1 MVEVSPKVWGKIYPK
16 DNLFINKYSYIS
28 SKTLEFLKQYITFIL
43 LRIFSSLL
51 ILFFLF
57 VNPVYSARDTDSYDG
72 NIYPIYAGNGSLVP
86 PPSTLSESLKNER
99 TSVLVFYLDDSSTS
113 KQFAPVVSGI
123 KLLWSSSVDLIP
135 LSIDEIDNDD
145 QKTFRDP
152 GYYWHGKIPQT
163 VILDGKGNVLLDKEG
178 QVSFDEINDAITKGT
193 GLKKPDFDLS
203 VKSFN
208 EYNSEPSKDGYNRP
222 RGS

>member
-1 MVEVSPKVWGKIYPK
+1 M
-16 DNLFINKYSYIS
+16 
-28 SKTLEFLKQYITFIL
+28 IL
-43 LRIFSSLL
+43 LKIFSSLL
-51 ILFFLF
+51 VIFFLS

-99 TSVLVFYLDDSSTS
+99 TSILVFYLDDSATS

-135 LSIDEIDNDD
+135 LSIDELDNDD
-145 QKTFRDP
+145 QKTFTDP
-152 GYYWHGKIPQT
+152 AYYWHGKIPQT
-163 VILDGKGNVLLDKEG
+163 VILDGKGNVLLDEEG
-178 QVSFDEINDAITKGT
+178 QVSFDQINNAITKGT
-193 GLKKPDFDLS
+193 GLNKPDFDLT

-208 EYNSEPSKDGYNRP
+208 EYNSEPSKDGYTRP
-222 RGS
+222 RGN

>member
-1 MVEVSPKVWGKIYPK
+1 M
-16 DNLFINKYSYIS
+16 
-28 SKTLEFLKQYITFIL
+28 IL

-51 ILFFLF
+51 VFFILF

-86 PPSTLSESLKNER
+86 PQSTLSESLKNER
-99 TSVLVFYLDDSSTS
+99 TSVLVFYLDDSATS
-113 KQFAPVVSGI
+113 KQFAQVVSGI
-123 KLLWSSSVDLIP
+123 KLLWSSSIDLIP
-135 LSIDEIDNDD
+135 LSIDELDNDD
-145 QKTFRDP
+145 NKTLNDP

-193 GLKKPDFDLS
+193 GLKKPDFELT

-208 EYNSEPSKDGYNRP
+208 EYNSEPSKDGYTNP
-222 RGS
+222 RGR

>member
-1 MVEVSPKVWGKIYPK
+1 MI
-16 DNLFINKYSYIS
+16 LF
-28 SKTLEFLKQYITFIL
+28 
-43 LRIFSSLL
+43 RIFSSLL
-51 ILFFLF
+51 ILLTLS
-57 VNPVYSARDTDSYDG
+57 VNPVYSARDTNSYDG

-86 PPSTLSESLKNER
+86 PQSTLSESLKNER
-99 TSVLVFYLDDSSTS
+99 TSVLVFYLDDSATS

-135 LSIDEIDNDD
+135 ISIDEIDNDEK
-145 QKTFRDP
+145 KTFKDP
-152 GYYWHGKIPQT
+152 GYYWHGKIPQL

-178 QVSFDEINDAITKGT
+178 QVSFDEINDAITEGT
-193 GLKKPDFDLS
+193 GLMKPDFDLT

-208 EYNSEPSKDGYNRP
+208 EYNSEPSKDAYTRP

>member
-1 MVEVSPKVWGKIYPK
+1 M
-16 DNLFINKYSYIS
+16 
-28 SKTLEFLKQYITFIL
+28 

-51 ILFFLF
+51 ILFFIF

-86 PPSTLSESLKNER
+86 PQSTLSESLKNER

-123 KLLWSSSVDLIP
+123 KLLWSSSIDLIP
-135 LSIDEIDNDD
+135 LSIDELDNDD
-145 QKTFRDP
+145 QKTFTDA

-163 VILDGKGNVLLDKEG
+163 VVLDGKGNVLLDEEG
-178 QVSFDEINDAITKGT
+178 QVSFDKLNDAITKGT
-193 GLKKPDFDLS
+193 GLKKPDFDLE

-208 EYNSEPSKDGYNRP
+208 EYNSEPSKEGYNKP
-222 RGS
+222 RGT

>member
-1 MVEVSPKVWGKIYPK
+1 MI
-16 DNLFINKYSYIS
+16 F
-28 SKTLEFLKQYITFIL
+28 

-51 ILFFLF
+51 ILLVLS

-99 TSVLVFYLDDSSTS
+99 TSVLVFYLDDSATS

-135 LSIDEIDNDD
+135 LSIDELDNEE
-145 QKTFRDP
+145 KKSFKDP
-152 GYYWHGKIPQT
+152 GYYWHGRIPQT
-163 VILDGKGNVLLDKEG
+163 VILDGKGNVILDKEG
-178 QVSFDEINDAITKGT
+178 QISFSEINDAISEAT
-193 GLKKPDFDLS
+193 GLEKPNFDLT
-203 VKSFN
+203 VRSFN
-208 EYNSEPSKDGYNRP
+208 EYNSEPSKEGYTNP

>member
-1 MVEVSPKVWGKIYPK
+1 M
-16 DNLFINKYSYIS
+16 
-28 SKTLEFLKQYITFIL
+28 

-51 ILFFLF
+51 ILFLLF

-86 PPSTLSESLKNER
+86 PQSTLSESLKNER

-135 LSIDEIDNDD
+135 LSIDELDNDD
-145 QKTFRDP
+145 QKTYKDP

-163 VILDGKGNVLLDKEG
+163 VILDGKGNVLLDEEG
-178 QVSFDEINDAITKGT
+178 QVSFDKLNDAITKAT
-193 GLKKPDFDLS
+193 GLNKPDFDLE

-208 EYNSEPSKDGYNRP
+208 EYNSEPSKEGYNKP

>member
-1 MVEVSPKVWGKIYPK
+1 MIFFKI
-16 DNLFINKYSYIS
+16 F
-28 SKTLEFLKQYITFIL
+28 T
-43 LRIFSSLL
+43 SLL
-51 ILFFLF
+51 LLFFLS
-57 VNPVYSARDTDSYDG
+57 VNPAYSARDTDSYDG

-86 PPSTLSESLKNER
+86 PQSTLTESLKNER
-99 TSVLVFYLDDSSTS
+99 TSVLVFYLDDSATS

-123 KLLWSSSVDLIP
+123 KLLWSSSIDLIP
-135 LSIDEIDNDD
+135 LSIDELDNNEK
-145 QKTFRDP
+145 KTFKDP

-193 GLKKPDFDLS
+193 GLEKPDFDLT

-208 EYNSEPSKDGYNRP
+208 EYNSEPSKDGYLKP

>member
-1 MVEVSPKVWGKIYPK
+1 M
-16 DNLFINKYSYIS
+16 
-28 SKTLEFLKQYITFIL
+28 
-43 LRIFSSLL
+43 
-51 ILFFLF
+51 ILFRILTSVLIILIIS
-57 VNPVYSARDTDSYDG
+57 VNPVFAARDTNSYDG

-86 PPSTLSESLKNER
+86 PPSTLAESLKNER

-145 QKTFRDP
+145 QKTFKDP

-163 VILDGKGNVLLDKEG
+163 VILDGKGNILLDKEG
-178 QVSFDEINDAITKGT
+178 QVSFDEINAAITKGT
-193 GLKKPDFDLS
+193 GLNKPDFDLTI
-203 VKSFN
+203 KSFN
-208 EYNSEPSKDGYNRP
+208 EYNSEPSKDGYTNP

>member
-1 MVEVSPKVWGKIYPK
+1 M
-16 DNLFINKYSYIS
+16 
-28 SKTLEFLKQYITFIL
+28 

-86 PPSTLSESLKNER
+86 PQSTLSESLKNER

-113 KQFAPVVSGI
+113 KLFAPVVSGI

-135 LSIDEIDNDD
+135 LSIDELDNDD
-145 QKTFRDP
+145 KKTVTDP
-152 GYYWHGKIPQT
+152 GYYWHGKIPHT
-163 VILDGKGNVLLDKEG
+163 VILDGKGNVILDEEG
-178 QVSFDEINDAITKGT
+178 KVSFDQINDAITKGT
-193 GLKKPDFDLS
+193 GLKKPDFDLT

>member
-1 MVEVSPKVWGKIYPK
+1 MI
-16 DNLFINKYSYIS
+16 LF
-28 SKTLEFLKQYITFIL
+28 
-43 LRIFSSLL
+43 RIFSLL
-51 ILFFLF
+51 FILFLVY

-86 PPSTLSESLKNER
+86 PSSTLSESLKNDR
-99 TSVLVFYLDDSSTS
+99 TSVLVFYLDDSATS

-123 KLLWSSSVDLIP
+123 KLLWSSSIDLIP
-135 LSIDEIDNDD
+135 LSIDEIDNDEKKT
-145 QKTFRDP
+145 QKDP

-163 VILDGKGNVLLDKEG
+163 VILDGKANVLLDQEG
-178 QVSFDEINDAITKGT
+178 QVSFDDINDAISKGT
-193 GLKKPDFDLS
+193 GLKKPDFDLT

-208 EYNSEPSKDGYNRP
+208 EYNSEPSKDGYAKP

>member
-1 MVEVSPKVWGKIYPK
+1 
-16 DNLFINKYSYIS
+16 L
-28 SKTLEFLKQYITFIL
+28 LK
-43 LRIFSSLL
+43 IFSSLL
-51 ILFFLF
+51 IFFFLF

-86 PPSTLSESLKNER
+86 PQSTLSESLKNER

-113 KQFAPVVSGI
+113 KLFAPVVSGI

-135 LSIDEIDNDD
+135 LSIDELDNNDK
-145 QKTFRDP
+145 KTVTDP
-152 GYYWHGKIPQT
+152 GYYWHGNIPQT
-163 VILDGKGNVLLDKEG
+163 VILDGKGNVLLDEEG
-178 QVSFDEINDAITKGT
+178 QVSFDQINDAITKGT
-193 GLKKPDFDLS
+193 GLKKPDFNLT

>member
-1 MVEVSPKVWGKIYPK
+1 MNFLRI
-16 DNLFINKYSYIS
+16 LIS
-28 SKTLEFLKQYITFIL
+28 S
-43 LRIFSSLL
+43 L
-51 ILFFLF
+51 ILFLISAS
-57 VNPVYSARDTDSYDG
+57 PVFSARDTDSYDG

-99 TSVLVFYLDDSSTS
+99 TSVLVFYLDDSATS

-135 LSIDEIDNDD
+135 LSIDELDNNDK
-145 QKTFRDP
+145 KTFEDP
-152 GYYWHGKIPQT
+152 GYYWHGNIPQT

-178 QVSFDEINDAITKGT
+178 QVSFDDINNAITKGT
-193 GLKKPDFDLS
+193 GLEKPDFDLT

-208 EYNSEPSKDGYNRP
+208 EYNSEPSKEGYTKP
-222 RGS
+222 RGT

>member
-1 MVEVSPKVWGKIYPK
+1 MIP
-16 DNLFINKYSYIS
+16 
-28 SKTLEFLKQYITFIL
+28 

-51 ILFFLF
+51 IVFILS

-99 TSVLVFYLDDSSTS
+99 VSVLVFYLDDSSTS

-135 LSIDEIDNDD
+135 LSIDELDNNDK
-145 QKTFRDP
+145 KTFKDP

-163 VILDGKGNVLLDKEG
+163 VILDGNGNVLLDQEG
-178 QVSFDEINDAITKGT
+178 QVSFDDINNAITKGT
-193 GLKKPDFDLS
+193 GLQKPDFNLT

-208 EYNSEPSKDGYNRP
+208 EYNSEPSKEGYTRP

>member
-1 MVEVSPKVWGKIYPK
+1 M
-16 DNLFINKYSYIS
+16 
-28 SKTLEFLKQYITFIL
+28 LK
-43 LRIFSSLL
+43 IFSSLL
-51 ILFFLF
+51 ILTFLF
-57 VNPVYSARDTDSYDG
+57 VKPVYSARDTDSYDG

-86 PPSTLSESLKNER
+86 PQSTLSESLKNER

-113 KQFAPVVSGI
+113 KQYAPVVSGI

-135 LSIDEIDNDD
+135 LSIDELDNDD
-145 QKTFRDP
+145 TKTFKDP

-163 VILDGKGNVLLDKEG
+163 VIIDGKGNVLLDEEG
-178 QVSFDEINDAITKGT
+178 QVSFDDINDAITKGT
-193 GLKKPDFDLS
+193 GLKKPDFDLT

-208 EYNSEPSKDGYNRP
+208 EYNSEPSKDGYTKP

>member
-1 MVEVSPKVWGKIYPK
+1 M
-16 DNLFINKYSYIS
+16 
-28 SKTLEFLKQYITFIL
+28 

-51 ILFFLF
+51 ILFLLF

-86 PPSTLSESLKNER
+86 PQSTLSESLKNER

-123 KLLWSSSVDLIP
+123 KLLWSSSIDLIP
-135 LSIDEIDNDD
+135 LSIDELDNDD
-145 QKTFRDP
+145 QKTFTDP
-152 GYYWHGKIPQT
+152 SYYWHGKIPQT
-163 VILDGKGNVLLDKEG
+163 VILDGKGNVLLDEEG
-178 QVSFDEINDAITKGT
+178 QVSFDKLNDAITKAT
-193 GLKKPDFDLS
+193 GLKKPDFDLE

-208 EYNSEPSKDGYNRP
+208 EYNSEPSKEGYNKP
-222 RGS
+222 RGT